1 MSRILF
7 LLVLYCSLSVAV
19 GKHVRVFYFQVF
31 SDTSLTVKTFLFNLK
46 YGEAESSG
54 TEETDSE
61 DSEEDSFEDND
72 DHELTQNNFHRIA
85 FAFLP
90 GNYSTPIFLKDHHQ
104 EIGTP
109 PPRF

>member
-72 DHELTQNNFHRIA
+72 DHELNQNNFPRIA
-85 FAFLP
+85 FAFLS
-90 GNYSTPIFLKDHHQ
+90 GNYSTPIFLTYH
-104 EIGTP
+104 
-109 PPRF
+109 